1 MFRFGR
7 SSTER
12 AAINSFV
19 LQLEQIGLPTNTA
32 TKFAT
37 NLVDEVLDA
46 LRPRGVDPF
55 KTTQGNEY
63 ALREDY
69 TTPRLAAGL
78 TIDDIRMHWNRPIL
92 IVLGEVKMR
101 EMFNFVMIDVARQQG
116 KDLIEAGNNYKRTF
130 PRYGNPANWDPTDK
144 FNIGLEEKDADIYPE
159 FATRVDAWN
168 RRTQESEK
176 LELIERHGT
185 LNAVIRSLVKTGKL

>member
-1 MFRFGR
+1 MFGFGR
-7 SSTER
+7 PSTEK
-12 AAINSFV
+12 AAINSFA
-19 LQLEQIGLPTNTA
+19 LQLEQIGLPSSTSIE
-32 TKFAT
+32 FAT
-37 NLVDEVLDA
+37 NLVDEVLGA

-55 KTTQGNEY
+55 KTTQGDEY

-78 TIDDIRMHWNRPIL
+78 TIDEIKMHWNRPIL
-92 IVLGEVKMR
+92 IVLVEVKMR

-144 FNIGLEEKDADIYPE
+144 FNIGLEEKDADIYSE

-176 LELIERHGT
+176 LELIERYGT
-185 LNAVIRSLVKTGKL
+185 LNAAIRSLVQAEKL

>member
-1 MFRFGR
+1 MFGFERQA
-7 SSTER
+7 TEK
-12 AAINSFV
+12 AAINSFA
-19 LQLEQIGLPTNTA
+19 LQLKQIGLPSGTSTE
-32 TKFAT
+32 FAT

-46 LRPRGVDPF
+46 LRPKGVDPF

-78 TIDDIRMHWNRPIL
+78 RIDDIKMHWNRPIL

-101 EMFNFVMIDVARQQG
+101 EMLNFVMIDVARLQG

-185 LNAVIRSLVKTGKL
+185 LNAAIRSLVKAEKL